1 MQEETVFQSDE
12 KSDGFNIYNLIMKYF
27 VYWPWFIVSI
37 VLCVAACMIY
47 LRYQPP
53 VYSINASV
61 LIMENDKKTSRQ
73 SQLPLAM
80 QDLGMF
86 SLSKNFDNEM
96 EILKSRNLNRKVVSK
111 LNLYSSTYLVRSFGY
126 NMPLYKDLPVEIY
139 IAPEEAEK
147 LKSSVSFKMK
157 VQPDGKVAIEAKY
170 SVDGQ
175 KEKLSKEFSKLPAVF
190 QTKVGAFTVLRHD
203 SIALPESATSYITV
217 VSNPSVVAESYRN
230 RLSVE
235 PSSKTTTVAQLSIN
249 DNVIRRGI
257 DYINCLVVMYNQDT
271 NDAKNE
277 VANKTAEFIEER
289 ISLITHE
296 LAGTENE
303 LASFKQ
309 RAGLTDISSDAART
323 LQESSRYEQQRIE
336 NQTQIRLIEFLRDYI
351 LNNENDVIPSNVG
364 LSDMNLSALINEYNN
379 LLIERKRL
387 ALSSSDNNPAVVNL
401 DAKVKAMQN
410 SVMTSVNSV
419 LKGLQIAQKDIE
431 SQSKKYQ
438 SRMTEAPLQE
448 KEFINISRR
457 QEIVSELYTMLLEK
471 REENAITL
479 AATANNGRL
488 IGDAMFNPAPVSPN
502 SKLFLLVALVLGVV
516 LPVGVIYLKEILQ
529 FYIKDANDVRKI
541 TDIPVLAE
549 IPRCELQG
557 NVKIAVKENRNG
569 IAEES
574 FRELRTNLF
583 FMLEGDEKVI
593 MFTSTH
599 PSEGK
604 SFMASNIAVSLSYT
618 GKKVILV
625 GLDVRKPQLYK
636 VFNFPRKNLGV
647 TDYLTNPKEH
657 PVDSLIRHLEQNP
670 NLDILHSGTIPPN
683 PTELLMR
690 DRLRILVDEL
700 RQRYDYVILDT
711 APIGLVTDTSLI
723 GRYADMCV
731 YVCRSGVT
739 LKSSFEYINELKK
752 EKDFPKLASVVNDV
766 QMSQRKYGYG
776 KYGYGK
782 YGYGRYGYG
791 KRYGYGYENEEKL
804 NK

>member
-12 KSDGFNIYNLIMKYF
+12 KSDGFNIIDLVMKYV

-37 VLCVAACMIY
+37 VLCVAVCFIY

-53 VYSINASV
+53 VYNINASV
-61 LIMENDKKTSRQ
+61 LIKENDKKTSRQ
-73 SQLPLAM
+73 NQLSLAT
-80 QDLGMF
+80 QDLGIF
-86 SLSKNFDNEM
+86 SMSNNFDNEM
-96 EILKSRNLNRKVVSK
+96 EILKSRNLNRKVVNK
-111 LNLYSSTYLVRSFGY
+111 LNLYSNTYLVKRFGY
-126 NMPLYKDLPVEIY
+126 NVPLYKDLPVEIY
-139 IAPEEAEK
+139 MTPEEAER
-147 LKSSVSFKMK
+147 LKSPVSFKME
-157 VQPDGKVAIEAKY
+157 VQPNGKVLVKY
-170 SVDGQ
+170 SEEGEEQ
-175 KEKLSKEFSKLPAVF
+175 SREFGKLPAVL
-190 QTKVGAFTVLRHD
+190 QTKSGAFTVLRHD
-203 SIALPESATSYITV
+203 SIALPKKETSYITV
-217 VSNPSVVAESYRN
+217 ISNPDLVAEAYRN
-230 RLSVE
+230 KLSVE

-249 DNVIRRGI
+249 DNVKSRGI
-257 DYINCLVVMYNQDT
+257 DYINCLVATYNQDT

-277 VANKTAEFIEER
+277 VANKTADFIEER
-289 ISLITHE
+289 IGLITHE

-323 LQESSRYEQQRIE
+323 LQESSRYEQQRVE
-336 NQTQIRLIEFLRDYI
+336 NQTQIRLVEFLRDYI
-351 LNNENDVIPSNVG
+351 LKNENEVIPSNVG
-364 LSDMNLSALINEYNN
+364 LSDMNLSALITAYNDM
-379 LLIERKRL
+379 LIERKRL

-401 DAKVKAMQN
+401 DAKIKAMQS

-419 LKGLQIAQKDIE
+419 LKGLQIAQKNIE

-438 SRMTEAPLQE
+438 SRITEAPLQE

-457 QEIVSELYTMLLEK
+457 QEIVSALYTMLLEK

-502 SKLFLLVALVLGVV
+502 SKMFLLVGLVLGIV
-516 LPVGVIYLKEILQ
+516 LPIGVIYLKDLLQ
-529 FYIKDANDVRKI
+529 FYIKDSEDVRKI
-541 TDIPVLAE
+541 TDVPVLAE
-549 IPRCELQG
+549 IPRCELTG
-557 NVKIAVKENRNG
+557 DVKIAVKENRNSL
-569 IAEES
+569 AEEC

-583 FMLEGDEKVI
+583 FMLEGNEKVI

-604 SFMASNIAVSLSYT
+604 SFMASNLAVSLSYT

-636 VFNFPRKNLGV
+636 IFNFQRKNLGV
-647 TDYLTNPKEH
+647 TDYLTNPNEH
-657 PVDSLIRHLEQNP
+657 PIDALIRHLDQNP
-670 NLDILHSGTIPPN
+670 NLDLLHSGTIPPN

-690 DRLRILVDEL
+690 DRLRILIDEL
-700 RQRYDYVILDT
+700 KRRYDYVILDT
-711 APIGLVTDTSLI
+711 APIGSVTDTSLI

-739 LKSSFEYINELKK
+739 LKSNFGYINELKH
-752 EKDFPKLASVVNDV
+752 EKDFPKLATVVNDV
-766 QMSQRKYGYG
+766 QMAKKR
-776 KYGYGK
+776 YGYGK

-791 KRYGYGYENEEKL
+791 KYGYGKRYGYGYEDDEKR
-804 NK
+804 KK

>member
-27 VYWPWFIVSI
+27 VYWPWFVVSI

-111 LNLYSSTYLVRSFGY
+111 LNLYSNTYLVRSFGY

-157 VQPDGKVAIEAKY
+157 VQPDGKVAVEAKY

-175 KEKLSKEFSKLPAVF
+175 KEKLSKEFSKLPAVL

-203 SIALPESATSYITV
+203 SIALPESVTSYITV

-230 RLSVE
+230 KLSVE

-249 DNVIRRGI
+249 DNVKRRGI

-351 LNNENDVIPSNVG
+351 LNNENEVIPSNVG

-529 FYIKDANDVRKI
+529 FYIKDAGDVRKI
-541 TDIPVLAE
+541 TDVPVLAE

-636 VFNFPRKNLGV
+636 VFDFPRKNLGV

-657 PVDSLIRHLEQNP
+657 PVDSLVRHLEQNP

-690 DRLRILVDEL
+690 DRLRMLIDEL

-766 QMSQRKYGYG
+766 QMAQRKYGYG

-782 YGYGRYGYG
+782 YGYG

>member
-37 VLCVAACMIY
+37 VLCVAACVIY

-111 LNLYSSTYLVRSFGY
+111 LNLYSNTYLVRSFGY
-126 NMPLYKDLPVEIY
+126 NMPLYKNLPVEIY
-139 IAPEEAEK
+139 MAPEEAEK

-157 VQPDGKVAIEAKY
+157 VQPDGKVSIEAKY
-170 SVDGQ
+170 SVDGE
-175 KEKLSKEFSKLPAVF
+175 KENISKDFGKLPAVL

-203 SIALPESATSYITV
+203 SIALPESETSYITV
-217 VSNPSVVAESYRN
+217 INSPSLVAESYRN
-230 RLSVE
+230 KLSVE

-249 DNVIRRGI
+249 DNVKRRGV

-289 ISLITHE
+289 IGLITHE

-351 LNNENDVIPSNVG
+351 LKNENEVIPSNVG

-516 LPVGVIYLKEILQ
+516 LPVGVIYLKELLQ
-529 FYIKDANDVRKI
+529 FYIKDASDVHKI
-541 TDIPVLAE
+541 TDVPVLAE
-549 IPRCELQG
+549 IPRCDLSG
-557 NVKIAVKENRNG
+557 DVKIAVKENRNG

-583 FMLEGDEKVI
+583 FMLEGEEKVV

-618 GKKVILV
+618 GKKVVLV
-625 GLDVRKPQLYK
+625 GLDIRKPQLYK

-647 TDYLTNPKEH
+647 TDYLINPKDY
-657 PVDSLIRHLEQNP
+657 PVDTLIRHLDQNP

-690 DRLRILVDEL
+690 DRLGALIDEL
-700 RQRYDYVILDT
+700 RRRYDYVILDT
-711 APIGLVTDTSLI
+711 APIGSVTDTALI

-739 LKSSFEYINELKK
+739 LKSSFAYINELKG

-766 QMSQRKYGYG
+766 QMVQKKYGYG

-782 YGYGRYGYG
+782 YGYG
-791 KRYGYGYENEEKL
+791 KQYGYGYENEEKL